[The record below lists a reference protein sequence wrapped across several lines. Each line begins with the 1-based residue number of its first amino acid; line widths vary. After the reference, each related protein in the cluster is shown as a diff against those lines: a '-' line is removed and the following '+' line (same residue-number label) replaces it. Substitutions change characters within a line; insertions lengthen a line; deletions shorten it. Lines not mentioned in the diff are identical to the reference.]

1 MNTDWIIET
10 ALPIATFVCGV
21 FGVFGFFRS
30 VRKPK
35 ARLRFANGKKKI
47 TFSPH
52 YCRAISEKYY
62 TNPPTDCYD
71 YHAYEQLVEQYNI
84 LLDKANKFPLTFR
97 LTNIGKLQL
106 ENYRVEI
113 DIKGGKCK
121 LLQYENATLKG
132 VTVNKEKLHVIY
144 SPSRIAAYLNQAD
157 KEDFSVCFIPDPN
170 VDTYELHWR
179 IIAKDCFK
187 KGKLRLNLTPTVDEY
202 DEIHCVNH
210 KGLFPEG
217 ADVVKDLKPY
227 IKPYIEKVEK
237 LMNSKVT
244 K

>member
-1 MNTDWIIET
+1 MGQNVFIDIVI
-10 ALPIATFVCGV
+10 PVATLICSG
-21 FGVFGFFRS
+21 FGVLGYLRS
-30 VRKPK
+30 IRKPK

-47 TFSPH
+47 SFSPH

-71 YHAYEQLVEQYNI
+71 YHAYEQLVEQYN
-84 LLDKANKFPLTFR
+84 LLLEKANKFPLTFR

-113 DIKGGKCK
+113 EIKGGNCK
-121 LLQYENATLKG
+121 LLQYEKATLKG
-132 VTVNKEKLHVIY
+132 VTVNKEKLHVTY

-157 KEDFSVCFIPDPN
+157 KEEFSVCFIPDPN

-187 KGKLRLNLTPTVDEY
+187 KGTLHLNLTPTVDEY
-202 DEIHCVNH
+202 DDIIFKNCERDI
-210 KGLFPEG
+210 PEG
-217 ADVVKDLKPY
+217 AEVIKDLKPY
-227 IKPYIEKVEK
+227 IRSLADNLNFWK
-237 LMNSKVT
+237 
-244 K
+244 

>member
-1 MNTDWIIET
+1 MGQNVFIDIVI
-10 ALPIATFVCGV
+10 PVATLICSG
-21 FGVFGFFRS
+21 FGVLGYLRS
-30 VRKPK
+30 TRKPK

-52 YCRAISEKYY
+52 YCRPISEKYY

-71 YHAYEQLVEQYNI
+71 YHAYEQLIEQYN
-84 LLDKANKFPLTFR
+84 LLLEKANKFSLTFR

-113 DIKGGKCK
+113 EIKGGNCK

-132 VTVNKEKLHVIY
+132 VTVNKEKLHVTY
-144 SPSRIAAYLNQAD
+144 SPSRIAVYLNQED
-157 KEDFSVCFIPDPN
+157 EEDFSVCFIPDPN

-187 KGKLRLNLTPTVDEY
+187 KGTLQLNLTPTVDEY
-202 DEIHCVNH
+202 DDIIFKNCERD
-210 KGLFPEG
+210 FPEG
-217 ADVVKDLKPY
+217 ADVVQDLKPY
-227 IKPYIEKVEK
+227 ISEYIEKIDK
-237 LMNSKVT
+237 LKNS
-244 K
+244 